1 MRFLFEA
8 IQYSARIGFRLPH
21 DGQVAHHLET
31 ATIMDRFDEID
42 GFFARASARPVCH
55 RTETRIKP
63 LDAFDLAKE
72 AFLAFFSLWGKKF
85 DR

>member
-1 MRFLFEA
+1 MRFVSVDPIWRALQLS
-8 IQYSARIGFRLPH
+8 IVLPLLS
-21 DGQVAHHLET
+21 GT
-31 ATIMDRFDEID
+31 SPRGCIDRGSLHQID
-42 GFFARASARPVCH
+42 GFFARASARPVRH

-63 LDAFDLAKE
+63 LDALDLAKE